1 MQEVNRESN
10 RERADVAGHSPTI
23 TFSSIPTAEDS
34 GISVWHSPA
43 RREGSWFKVTE
54 GSVPTN
60 GVRLF
65 TDSNGYGFDI
75 EKGIYSERR
84 RGTKK
89 SHHCLQ
95 V

>member
-23 TFSSIPTAEDS
+23 TFSSITTAEDS
-34 GISVWHSPA
+34 GISVWHSPE
-43 RREGSWFKVTE
+43 RREGSWCKVT
-54 GSVPTN
+54 GSVPLN

-65 TDSNGYGFDI
+65 TDSNGYGVDI
-75 EKGIYSERR
+75 EKGIYSECRC
-84 RGTKK
+84 GTKK
-89 SHHCLQ
+89 SHHSLQ